1 MTREEVAEIMTYCQ
15 EYTVSYK
22 DRLVELMVFSTAIRA
37 LRWFNY
43 CVVSVPV
50 IVTNNSLMWQRSLF
64 LKIVQV
70 VII

>member
-1 MTREEVAEIMTYCQ
+1 MSIITGIFIPVEKQHMALGRPVN
-15 EYTVSYK
+15 K
-22 DRLVELMVFSTAIRA
+22 D
-37 LRWFNY
+37 
-43 CVVSVPV
+43 PV